1 LSKRHEMFMVDQSM
15 LPVFQTLA
23 DLVRI
28 NSVNSSY
35 DGGPGEREIATWV
48 RGFFE
53 TRGIEVWEEAVFP
66 GRPNVLARLP
76 GRDPTRRIILEAHTD
91 TVSVKGMTVP
101 PFEPVIENGKMYGRG
116 ACDTKAGLATMMHA
130 LASLKEEGITPPCE
144 VLLAAVVDEE
154 YSYRGV
160 VKLCEGIQAQAA
172 IVAEPTELRAV
183 IATKGVLRC
192 RIVVTGKAAH
202 SSKPH
207 LGCNAITHMARVILA
222 LEEDHQRMAAVA
234 HPLAG
239 CGTCNV
245 GVISGGVQVNFVPD
259 RCVIEID
266 RRLLPGERAEAA
278 LAHYRILLNALAA
291 AHPGLC
297 AYIEEPPLLVDE
309 ALDTPP
315 DAAVAQVA
323 ASVLKELGLN
333 AELCGVPFGCD
344 ASKLAR
350 AGVPSLVF
358 GPGSIDRAHGAVEYV
373 ELDQVE
379 QALEFHRRFL
389 LAFA

>member
-1 LSKRHEMFMVDQSM
+1 MP
-15 LPVFQTLA
+15 PVIQTLA
-23 DLVRI
+23 ELVRI
-28 NSVNSSY
+28 NSINSSY
-35 DGGPGEREIATWV
+35 EGGPGEREIATWV
-48 RGFFE
+48 RQFFE
-53 TRGIEVWEEAVFP
+53 TRGIETWEEEVFP

-76 GRDPTRRIILEAHTD
+76 GRDPSRRVVLEAHTD
-91 TVSVKGMTVP
+91 TVSVKGMTIP
-101 PFEPVIENGKMYGRG
+101 PFEPVIEGGKMYGRG
-116 ACDTKAGLATMMHA
+116 SCDTKAGLATMMHA

-154 YSYRGV
+154 FSYRGV
-160 VKLCEGIQAQAA
+160 VKLCEGIRADAA
-172 IVAEPTELRAV
+172 IVAEPTEMRAV

-192 RIVVTGKAAH
+192 RIATTGKAAH

-207 LGCNAITHMARVILA
+207 LGRNAITQMARVILA
-222 LEEDHQRMAAVA
+222 LEEDHQRLAAIT

-245 GVISGGVQVNFVPD
+245 GVINGGVQVNFVPD

-266 RRLLPGERAEAA
+266 RRLLPGEKAEDA
-278 LAHYRILLNALAA
+278 LKHYKKLLHDLAA
-291 AHPGLC
+291 IHPGLSAC
-297 AYIEEPPLLVDE
+297 VEEPLLLVDE
-309 ALDTPP
+309 GLDTPP
-315 DAAVAQVA
+315 NAAVAQVA
-323 ASVLKELGLN
+323 ASVLKDLGLN
-333 AELCGVPFGCD
+333 AELGGVPFGCD
-344 ASKLAR
+344 ASKLSR